1 MLQFLLTISD
11 ESYHSKIEYIYI
23 RYHEDMLRFAI
34 SKFQSMGRN
43 NYLYDAEDAVQNVFI
58 KIVKYID
65 KLDLSRSETEI
76 KNYCFSILSN
86 EICCILGDNEIC
98 CEDIS
103 DLSIETEFDFL
114 SEINLKEK
122 YDDVVKAIELLDD
135 RYSSTLYLIFCREL
149 TVNEIAEMMGIST
162 QTVYSRIR
170 RGKIA
175 LVNTLKGTKT
185 DASR

>member
-11 ESYHSKIEYIYI
+11 ESYHSKIEHIYI

-43 NYLYDAEDAVQNVFI
+43 NYFYDAEDAVQNVFI

-86 EICCILGDNEIC
+86 EICCILGDNEILC
-98 CEDIS
+98 DDIS

-122 YDDVVKAIELLDD
+122 YDDIVKAIELLDD
-135 RYSSTLYLIFCREL
+135 RYSSTLYLVFCREL
-149 TVNEIAEMMGIST
+149 TVNEIAEMMGISP

-170 RGKIA
+170 RGKNA

-185 DASR
+185 DVSK